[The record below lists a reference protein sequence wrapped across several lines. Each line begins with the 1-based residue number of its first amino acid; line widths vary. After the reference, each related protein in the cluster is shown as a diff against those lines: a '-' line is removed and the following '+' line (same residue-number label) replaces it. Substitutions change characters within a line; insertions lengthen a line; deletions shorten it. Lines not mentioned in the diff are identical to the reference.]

1 MFIHGQT
8 NYIDFHWRL
17 DRRISTIGRVH
28 SVIPAA
34 AAAELEADIMDFR
47 SQKLNLKVF
56 AFAWSEQLGFHL
68 ETWCNYWMC
77 LFFM

>member
-34 AAAELEADIMDFR
+34 AAAELEADTMDFR
-47 SQKLNLKVF
+47 SQNLNLKVF
-56 AFAWSEQLGFHL
+56 AWSEQLRFHL

-77 LFFM
+77 LFLM